1 MMSIL
6 CYGYFNDDPEARA
19 CKAVSRTRR
28 LTVEEVAFDWGLGV
42 KINEGYKDV
51 HFYEG
56 RRCSGTTICR
66 SMEKTGSIVGFKNR

>member
-28 LTVEEVAFDWGLGV
+28 LTVEEVAFDWGGV
-42 KINEGYKDV
+42 KINEGNKDV

-56 RRCSGTTICR
+56 DGTAGQQSAAKWKKPAR
-66 SMEKTGSIVGFKNR
+66 